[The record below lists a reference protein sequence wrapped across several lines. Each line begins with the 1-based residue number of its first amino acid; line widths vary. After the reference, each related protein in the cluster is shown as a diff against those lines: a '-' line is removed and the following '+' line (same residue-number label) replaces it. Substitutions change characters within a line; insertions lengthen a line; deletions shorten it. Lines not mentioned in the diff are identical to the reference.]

1 MERKAFMN
9 NMILTELEDV
19 VGTENVSTAPS
30 DRATYGVDYFWI
42 SRMWE
47 DRGQT
52 PPMPDYI
59 VRPGCTEEVSKILKI
74 ANYYKIPVNIWGGG
88 SGSQG
93 GTLSA
98 PISSVRTTTR
108 LPSSFSSTAR

>member
-1 MERKAFMN
+1 MVLFDLCNE
-9 NMILTELEDV
+9 TEALRQFRESLFLGSLGKV
-19 VGTENVSTAPS
+19 LIHVGPFVIFA
-30 DRATYGVDYFWI
+30 
-42 SRMWE
+42 
-47 DRGQT
+47 
-52 PPMPDYI
+52 
-59 VRPGCTEEVSKILKI
+59 
-74 ANYYKIPVNIWGGG
+74 GG